1 MGCRWSTVCHVFA
14 FAILIG
20 ALTRS
25 GMAADKKATPP
36 TAKELVGVWIGF
48 DVDELYFTRLEL
60 RPDSTGFLAR
70 VAPADTIL
78 HQDGVHVYRLTSWH
92 VDGWNVAIQMSPMS
106 NATNVGYVR
115 GRVGLASLR
124 LTIGGPE
131 NGGWKEQLL
140 LYPESRITVSNQ
152 ETKAKIEEATGR

>member
-1 MGCRWSTVCHVFA
+1 MACRLSPEYRVFA

-20 ALTRS
+20 ALTGS

-36 TAKELVGVWIGF
+36 TAKQLVGVWIGF
-48 DVDELYFTRLEL
+48 DLDELHFTRLEL

-70 VAPADTIL
+70 VAPTDTIL
-78 HQDGVHVYRLTSWH
+78 HDNGVHVYRLTSWS
-92 VDGWNVAIQMSPMS
+92 VDGWNVAIQMSPVS
-106 NATNVGYVR
+106 NAANVGYVR
-115 GRVGLASLR
+115 GRAGLASLR

-140 LYPESRITVSNQ
+140 LYPEARITVSNQ
-152 ETKAKIEEATGR
+152 ETKEKIEEATGR